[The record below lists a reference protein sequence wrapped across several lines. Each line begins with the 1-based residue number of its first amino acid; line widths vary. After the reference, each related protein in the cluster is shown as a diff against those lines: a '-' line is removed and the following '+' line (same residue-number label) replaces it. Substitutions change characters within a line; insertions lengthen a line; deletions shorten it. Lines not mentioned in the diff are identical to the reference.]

1 MSDNSDFIPR
11 YFPTNPMRTYMDS
24 VINGAGN
31 IVDPSA
37 QNVIVNGD
45 RNYVGGRA
53 SNVTILNS
61 SGCVVNP
68 DVVGAVII
76 NSSGVT
82 ISDDN
87 LVYINNVLVTNS
99 SFGTGSYVSTAANG
113 YSITSANETLEI
125 RYTGS
130 MGTYVLPSPL
140 GHNRKYTIKNMSAND
155 QEVLAYG
162 YTIDD
167 TTSGG
172 AGRVTL
178 GTLDSITV
186 QSDGISNYIII

>member
-11 YFPTNPMRTYMDS
+11 YYPTNPMRTYMDS

-53 SNVTILNS
+53 SNITILNS
-61 SGCVVNP
+61 SGCVINP

-87 LVYINNVLVTNS
+87 LVYINNTLITNAS
-99 SFGTGSYVSTAANG
+99 LSTGSYVV
-113 YSITSANETLEI
+113 TSLGAYTMTVANETLDI
-125 RYTGS
+125 QYSGS
-130 MGTYVLPSPL
+130 LGDYSLPYAV
-140 GHNRKYTIKNMSAND
+140 GHNKKFIIKNNTLND
-155 QEVLAYG
+155 QNVLRQG
-162 YTIDD
+162 SDTIDGNA
-167 TTSGG
+167 TITI
-172 AGRVTL
+172 
-178 GTLDSITV
+178 GTFDSITV
-186 QSDGISNYIII
+186 QSNGISNYIII